1 VFVPASTDL
10 GPAPSFTVEMES
22 RTFKVLYA
30 KAGAKK
36 RKLFADGVLRIRPGP
51 PPTHVV
57 TLTSDD
63 GGEIA
68 KRTEKGGVVYN
79 VGAEIS
85 FGSFVVQID
94 EEVGEPDSSAGNATK
109 GYGVPPRPQQSAPL
123 PSVKL
128 SKFIRPNSKSFV
140 SSVPQGTAVH
150 AAAVKQEA
158 VSTETV
164 VDDAS
169 FWEINEDQ
177 SHAGESRVAA
187 PVACRMETVAA
198 APAAPAAPVAPCSS
212 SSSSNRTYYSF
223 SAQQKASRP
232 ASHKAVEQD
241 PALLRV
247 MRPHQVTGADFL
259 ISRLLGQAADARQFA
274 REDESE
280 KSAAF
285 STGAILADEVRI
297 KPKRGVAPLN
307 ICCGYRWVS
316 GRL

>member
-1 VFVPASTDL
+1 
-10 GPAPSFTVEMES
+10 MES
-22 RTFKVLYA
+22 KAFKVLFA
-30 KAGAKK
+30 KAGVKK

-94 EEVGEPDSSAGNATK
+94 EEVGEPGTSACIATT
-109 GYGVPPRPQQSAPL
+109 GTGGPPRPQQSALL

-128 SKFIRPNSKSFV
+128 SKFTRPNSKPFV
-140 SSVPQGTAVH
+140 SSISQGTGVH
-150 AAAVKQEA
+150 AAAAKQEP

-169 FWEINEDQ
+169 FWDTNEDQ
-177 SHAGESRVAA
+177 SHAGEPRVAA
-187 PVACRMETVAA
+187 SVACRMATVAA
-198 APAAPAAPVAPCSS
+198 PAAPCSS
-212 SSSSNRTYYSF
+212 SSSSNRTYNSLP
-223 SAQQKASRP
+223 AQQKPSRP

-259 ISRLLGQAADARQFA
+259 ISRLLGRAADAHQLA
-274 REDESE
+274 HEDGADRC
-280 KSAAF
+280 AAF

-297 KPKRGVAPLN
+297 LA
-307 ICCGYRWVS
+307 
-316 GRL
+316 

>member
-1 VFVPASTDL
+1 
-10 GPAPSFTVEMES
+10 MES

-68 KRTEKGGVVYN
+68 KRTEKGVVVYN
-79 VGAEIS
+79 VDAEIS

-94 EEVGEPDSSAGNATK
+94 EEVGEPGSSAGSATK
-109 GYGVPPRPQQSAPL
+109 GFGNPPRPQQSAPL

-128 SKFIRPNSKSFV
+128 SKFTRPNFKPVV
-140 SSVPQGTAVH
+140 SSVSQGTAVN

-158 VSTETV
+158 VSTVSV

-169 FWEINEDQ
+169 FWEVNEDQ
-177 SHAGESRVAA
+177 SHAGEPRVAA

-198 APAAPAAPVAPCSS
+198 PAAPCSS

-223 SAQQKASRP
+223 SAQQKPSRP
-232 ASHKAVEQD
+232 ASRKAVEQD

-259 ISRLLGQAADARQFA
+259 ISRLLGQAADARQLA

-285 STGAILADEVRI
+285 STGAILADEVRV